1 MKGEGGMPPGS
12 GDGDGRLGARK
23 NPRRFEER
31 WMEAMRDGLPSQVLR
46 PLRVAI
52 SLSRSRQSR
61 LRALDEA
68 VRALAAI
75 KAQATIYSGSVE
87 RRFDGLGIEY
97 VDPSN
102 PEQAAA
108 FLDRI
113 GTSGLRALDKRQ
125 RVAAAIAYA
134 EMTIEWLD
142 WELSNG

>member
-1 MKGEGGMPPGS
+1 MNREGGRPPGS
-12 GDGDGRLGARK
+12 RDGDGRLGARK

-46 PLRVAI
+46 PLRVAL
-52 SLSRSRQSR
+52 SLSRSRESR

-75 KAQATIYSGSVE
+75 TAQATIYSDSVE
-87 RRFDGLGIEY
+87 HRFDGLGMEY

-102 PEQAAA
+102 PEQAAE

-125 RVAAAIAYA
+125 RVAAAIAYS
-134 EMTIEWLD
+134 ELTIEWLN
-142 WELSNG
+142 WELSSG